1 LVDRVLFLSVVFD
14 LVLTIGVFM
23 CFFSSV
29 VCMVLLYYTL
39 KDTRILVCC
48 DYSVVSI
55 FLSFIRCCLQYLGD
69 GSVNLCGLSNQLNVL
84 VSDFFSR
91 DLTEYLLTILLI

>member
-48 DYSVVSI
+48 DYSVVSFFYLSSDAAYNIWEMVVLICVVLAINLTSWFLI
-55 FLSFIRCCLQYLGD
+55 FFQRF
-69 GSVNLCGLSNQLNVL
+69 N
-84 VSDFFSR
+84 
-91 DLTEYLLTILLI
+91 